1 MGLYSMILGPPL
13 NQEISDTTSEKRVTT
28 DSIRGGQPA
37 AATSFKEIWVSLLI
51 PFIYFLSKIFST
63 AEFDSMYTSGDGDTR
78 RLIDGTNPKE
88 LVKAMSTFMNEVGPG
103 DYDLPIL
110 TGEKAVN
117 SK

>member
-1 MGLYSMILGPPL
+1 
-13 NQEISDTTSEKRVTT
+13 
-28 DSIRGGQPA
+28 
-37 AATSFKEIWVSLLI
+37 
-51 PFIYFLSKIFST
+51 
-63 AEFDSMYTSGDGDTR
+63 MYTSGDGDTR